1 MLNLS
6 DFILNR
12 LEIKVW
18 GSPKFMEF
26 YGALSKSSDLYKEID
41 NALDL
46 LKEDPDRGDRIQ
58 RDRWPKC
65 YVQAFNVQ
73 TLFRFELREGRR
85 LIYTVY
91 IKNEIG
97 YCNILEIFSNHKE
110 YDKRFGY

>member
-6 DFILNR
+6 DFILNC

-65 YVQAFNVQ
+65 YVQSFNVQ
-73 TLFRFELREGRR
+73 TLFRFELREG
-85 LIYTVY
+85 
-91 IKNEIG
+91 
-97 YCNILEIFSNHKE
+97 
-110 YDKRFGY
+110 